1 MSGGLGCLLGLRFCL
16 GVTRFCLGVTTLP
29 VAGRGIE
36 FALQFPYLAIFRQ
49 IGMEKLFHVRARNG
63 ESDIGIVLRPV
74 KQAYPKSLVLRSAGY
89 LARFDLAVYYLR
101 N

>member
-1 MSGGLGCLLGLRFCL
+1 MI
-16 GVTRFCLGVTTLP
+16 P
-29 VAGRGIE
+29 VAGQCIGL
-36 FALQFPYLAIFRQ
+36 ALQFPYLAIFRQ
-49 IGMEKLFHVRARNG
+49 IGTEKLFRVTARNE
-63 ESDIGIVLRPV
+63 ESGIGIVLRPV